1 MNKLF
6 GLLVMLLVVSSAMSQ
21 SNAAKAKELV
31 GKMTLEEKIGLVVGL
46 GMKMP
51 GAANAKTGPV
61 VGETQDKVPGAA
73 GTTYAIPRLGIPSI
87 VLADG
92 PAGLRIH
99 PFRDHDSS
107 KAYYCTAF
115 PVGVLLASSW
125 DTALVEK
132 VGQAMGSEV
141 KEYGVDI
148 LLAPALNIQ
157 RNPLG
162 GRNFEY
168 YSEDPVVA
176 GNIAAAMVNGIE
188 SNGVGTSIKHF
199 AANNQE
205 TNRNLVNTI
214 LSERALREIYLKGF
228 EIAVKKSQPWT
239 VMSSYN
245 KINGTYTSEEYDLL
259 TTILRKE
266 WGFKGLVMTDWF
278 GGKDAVAQMKAGNDL
293 LMPGTAKQ
301 SQAIMDALKSGSLN
315 AHVLDENAERI
326 VKVILESSAYK
337 QFNFTN
343 KPDLKA
349 HALIARV
356 AAAEG
361 MVLLKNTEKSL
372 PLPSNI
378 KKIAAFGNTSYDF
391 ISGGTGSGDVNEAYT
406 ISLVD
411 GLKNAGYTV
420 DDELKNNYDQFL
432 AAEKLKLPKKKYFF
446 ELSPPIIEMAPAE
459 AMIAQKAT
467 DADVAFITLGRN
479 AGEFQDRKKEVD
491 YYLRN
496 DEIELIKKVST
507 AFHAKNKKVIVI
519 LNVGGIVDV
528 TAWRDNVDGILLAWQ
543 GGQEA
548 GNAVADILSGKVNP
562 SGRLTASFPMKYE
575 DDPSAKNFPGKNLPG
590 EPEKVLGGFATGYN
604 SEVNYEEGIYVGYRF
619 YNTFKIK
626 TAYEFGYGL
635 NYTDFNFSNLK
646 LSSPQFNGHIVASVD
661 VTNTGSVAGK
671 EVVQLYITAPS
682 QITDKPAQELKGF
695 VKTGLLQPGQKQTV
709 TFNITSE
716 DLASFI
722 TKRASWV
729 AEPGNYQVKV
739 GASSEDI
746 KLTEGFKLPKEV
758 VVEKD
763 RNLLTPQVPI
773 KELTNK

>member
-1 MNKLF
+1 
-6 GLLVMLLVVSSAMSQ
+6 
-21 SNAAKAKELV
+21 
-31 GKMTLEEKIGLVVGL
+31 
-46 GMKMP
+46 
-51 GAANAKTGPV
+51 V
-61 VGETQDKVPGAA
+61 VGETQDRVPGAA

-87 VLADG
+87 VVADG

-99 PFRDHDSS
+99 PFRGKDSS
-107 KAYYCTAF
+107 KTYYCTAF

-132 VGQAMGSEV
+132 VGKAMGNEV

-157 RNPLG
+157 RNALG

-245 KINGTYTSEEYDLL
+245 KINCSYTSEEYDLL
-259 TTILRKE
+259 TSILRKD
-266 WGFKGLVMTDWF
+266 WGFKGLVMNDWF

-293 LMPGTAKQ
+293 LMPGTGMQ
-301 SQAIMDALKSGSLN
+301 SKAILDAIKSGSLSEK
-315 AHVLDENAERI
+315 VLDENAVRI
-326 VKVILESSAYK
+326 VNLILTTPVYK
-337 QFNFTN
+337 QFHFTN
-343 KPDLKA
+343 QPDLKA
-349 HALIARV
+349 HALIARS

-361 MVLLKNTEKSL
+361 MVLLKNADKTL

-411 GLKNAGYTV
+411 GLRNAGYAV
-420 DDELKNNYDQFL
+420 DEELINSYGQFI
-432 AAEKLKLPKKKYFF
+432 AAEKLKQPKKKFFF
-446 ELSPPIIEMAPAE
+446 ELSPPIMEMRAPDSLLSK
-459 AMIAQKAT
+459 KAT

-491 YYLRN
+491 YYLRP
-496 DEIELIKKVST
+496 DEIELIKNVSS

-519 LNVGGIVDV
+519 LNRGGIVDV
-528 TAWRDNVDGILLAWQ
+528 TAWRNNVDGILLAWQ

-548 GNAVADILSGKVNP
+548 GNAVADILSGKINP

-575 DDPSAKNFPGKNLPG
+575 EDPSSKNFPGKNLSNEEVKG
-590 EPEKVLGGFATGYN
+590 VGGFSQGYN
-604 SEVNYEEGIYVGYRF
+604 SEVTYEEGVYVGYRF
-619 YNTFKIK
+619 YTTFKIK
-626 TAYEFGYGL
+626 PAYEFGYGL
-635 NYTDFNFSNLK
+635 SYTDFNFSNLK
-646 LSSPQFNGHIVASVD
+646 LSSPVFNGRIVASVD
-661 VTNTGSVAGK
+661 ITNKGDVAGK
-671 EVVQLYITAPS
+671 EVVQLYISAPAKS
-682 QITDKPAQELKGF
+682 IDKPAEELKAF
-695 VKTGLLQPGQKQTV
+695 AKTGLLQPGQKETV
-709 TFNITSE
+709 TFNISSK

-722 TKRASWV
+722 TKRASWI
-729 AEPGNYQVKV
+729 AEPGNYTVKI

-746 KLTEGFKLPKEV
+746 KQTANFTLPKEL

-763 RNLLTPQVPI
+763 KNLLSPQVTI
-773 KELTNK
+773 KELTGK